1 MSMNDLLTTAVLL
14 PLASAFLAFLLPAK
28 KPGAIRALAIF
39 ATGVSLLL
47 TLYVFSQFDRTNAGY
62 QFVFAHEWVKSLG
75 IHLKFGVD
83 GISMTLL
90 LLVGFV
96 SFAGALISHE
106 IHDRQKEYYILFL
119 ALTTGISGTFCS
131 MDLFFFYFFYE
142 LAVIPMYLLIGMY
155 GSLPAGKHGR
165 TKEYATMK
173 LTLYLTA
180 GAVMALVGLLMIYYA
195 TGTMDIERLQN
206 NIWIARSVQLR
217 AFPLLLF
224 GFGFLASMW
233 PFHTWSPLGYAAA
246 PTAASMMH
254 AGVLKKLGAYG
265 IIRLALPL
273 LPEGAKQWVD
283 VLAVLCL
290 FNILYAGWTALTQR
304 DWKFVIGYSSVSHM
318 GYVLLGIATLNVVGV
333 SGAVLLMFAHG
344 VMAALTFSLIGWFY
358 HQTHNRNVP
367 DLSGLARKIP
377 FIGTCM
383 VMAVMASSGLPGFAN
398 FVSEV
403 MVFIGAW
410 QQGSTLFRVAAI
422 CAVWGIV
429 VTATYLLWAVRTSF
443 FGPFDEKWNMLKDA
457 VALKHKF
464 PYALLIAALLVVGF
478 WPRVL
483 TDIIRPSVAVQV
495 LKTEA
500 AATGTVTPPV
510 RSEPPSEAEWRREDG
525 TPLALR
531 ASLQTLVQGGG
542 PR

>member
-1 MSMNDLLTTAVLL
+1 MIENLLTIAVLL
-14 PLASAFLAFLLPAK
+14 PLAAAFFAFLLPANR
-28 KPGAIRALAIF
+28 PRLIRGLAIG
-39 ATGVSLLL
+39 ATGASLLL
-47 TLYVFSQFDRTNAGY
+47 TLVIFARFDRGNAGY
-62 QFVFAHEWVKSLG
+62 QFVRGFSWLPSLG
-75 IHLKFGVD
+75 INLRFGVD
-83 GISMTLL
+83 GISMALL

-96 SFAGALISHE
+96 SFAGTLVSHE
-106 IHDRQKEYYILFL
+106 IHERQKEYYILFL
-119 ALTTGISGTFCS
+119 ALTTGISGTFAS

-155 GSLPAGKHGR
+155 GSLPAGQHGR

-180 GAVMALVGLLMIYYA
+180 GAVLALIGLLTMYYA
-195 TGTMDIERLQN
+195 GGRTMDIPTLAQN
-206 NIWIARSVQLR
+206 LKLDVAKQKWV
-217 AFPLLLF
+217 FPTLLF
-224 GFGFLASMW
+224 GFGFLASLF

-265 IIRLALPL
+265 IIRLALPMM
-273 LPEGAKQWVD
+273 PEGARHWAKL
-283 VLAVLCL
+283 LAVLAC
-290 FNILYAGWTALTQR
+290 FNILYAGWTALTQK

-318 GYVLLGIATLNVVGV
+318 GYVMLGIATLNVIGV

-344 VMAALTFSLIGWFY
+344 LMAALTFSLIGWFY
-358 HQTHNRNVP
+358 HQTHNRFVP

-377 FIGTCM
+377 FIGVCM

-410 QQGSTLFRVAAI
+410 KQGSTVFRVATI

-457 VALKHKF
+457 TTPWRRL
-464 PYALLIAALLVVGF
+464 PYVMLIAVLLTVGF
-478 WPRVL
+478 CPRLL
-483 TDIIRPSVAVQV
+483 TDIIQKSVATMV
-495 LKTEA
+495 LKAEA
-500 AATGTVTPPV
+500 P
-510 RSEPPSEAEWRREDG
+510 
-525 TPLALR
+525 
-531 ASLQTLVQGGG
+531 
-542 PR
+542 

>member
-1 MSMNDLLTTAVLL
+1 MENLLTIAVLL

-47 TLYVFSQFDRTNAGY
+47 TLYVFSQFNRADAGY
-62 QFVFAHEWVKSLG
+62 QFVFAREWVKALG
-75 IHLKFGVD
+75 INLKFGVD

-90 LLVGFV
+90 LLVGIV
-96 SFAGALISHE
+96 SFCGALVSHE

-119 ALTTGISGTFCS
+119 ALTTGISGTFCA
-131 MDLFFFYFFYE
+131 MDMFFFYFFYE
-142 LAVIPMYLLIGMY
+142 MAVIPMYLLIGMY
-155 GSLPAGKHGR
+155 GSLPPGKHGR

-180 GAVMALVGLLMIYYA
+180 GAVLALIGLLTMYYA
-195 TGTMDIERLQN
+195 GGRTMDIGELQRN
-206 NIWIARSVQLR
+206 LKLLPETQKWV
-217 AFPLLLF
+217 FGCLLF
-224 GFGFLASMW
+224 GFGFLASLF

-265 IIRLALPL
+265 IIRLALPMM
-273 LPEGAKQWVD
+273 PEGARYWAEL
-283 VLAVLCL
+283 LAVLAC
-290 FNILYAGWTALTQR
+290 FNILYAGWTALTQK

-318 GYVLLGIATLNVVGV
+318 GYVMLGIATLNVIGV

-344 VMAALTFSLIGWFY
+344 VMAALTFSLIGFFY

-377 FIGTCM
+377 FIGVCM

-410 QQGSTLFRVAAI
+410 SQGSLVFRVATI

-457 VALKHKF
+457 TDLKTRF
-464 PYALLIAALLVVGF
+464 PYVMLITVLLVVGF
-478 WPRVL
+478 CPRIL
-483 TDIIRPSVAVQV
+483 TDIIKLSVESSI
-495 LKTEA
+495 LK
-500 AATGTVTPPV
+500 P
-510 RSEPPSEAEWRREDG
+510 
-525 TPLALR
+525 
-531 ASLQTLVQGGG
+531 
-542 PR
+542 

>member
-1 MSMNDLLTTAVLL
+1 MENLLTIAVLL
-14 PLASAFLAFLLPAK
+14 PLAAAFLAFLLPAR
-28 KPGAIRALAIF
+28 KPGAIRALAIA

-47 TLYVFSQFDRTNAGY
+47 TLCIFSQFDRQDAGY
-62 QFVFAHEWVKSLG
+62 QFVFAHEWVKALG
-75 IHLKFGVD
+75 INLKFGVD

-90 LLVGFV
+90 LLVGIV
-96 SFAGALISHE
+96 SFAGTLISHE

-119 ALTTGISGTFCS
+119 ALTTGISGTFCA
-131 MDLFFFYFFYE
+131 MDMFFFYFFYE

-180 GAVMALVGLLMIYYA
+180 GAVLALVGLL
-195 TGTMDIERLQN
+195 TMYCAGGRTFDMVELKN
-206 NIWIARSVQLR
+206 NLR
-217 AFPLLLF
+217 MAGSSQKWVFACLLF
-224 GFGFLASMW
+224 GFGFLASLF

-265 IIRLALPL
+265 IIRLALPMM
-273 LPEGAKQWVD
+273 PEGARQWVD
-283 VLAVLCL
+283 LLAVLAC
-290 FNILYAGWTALTQR
+290 FNILYAGWAALTQK

-318 GYVLLGIATLNVVGV
+318 GYVLLGIATLNVIGV

-344 VMAALTFSLIGWFY
+344 VMAALTFSLIGFFY
-358 HQTHNRNVP
+358 HQTHNRFVP

-377 FIGTCM
+377 FIGVCM
-383 VMAVMASSGLPGFAN
+383 VMAVLASSGLPGFAN

-410 QQGSTLFRVAAI
+410 SQGSTVFRIATI

-429 VTATYLLWAVRTSF
+429 VTATYLLRAVRASF
-443 FGPFDEKWNMLKDA
+443 FGPLDEQWNMLKDA
-457 VALKHKF
+457 TTWKQKF
-464 PYALLIAALLVVGF
+464 PYAFLIAVLLVVGF
-478 WPRVL
+478 WPRAL
-483 TDIIRPSVAVQV
+483 TDIIKPSVAQQV
-495 LKTEA
+495 LATNPHESPRMTATTE
-500 AATGTVTPPV
+500 T
-510 RSEPPSEAEWRREDG
+510 
-525 TPLALR
+525 LR
-531 ASLQTLVQGGG
+531 FAQGDKPGSG
-542 PR
+542 EQP

>member
-1 MSMNDLLTTAVLL
+1 MENLLTIAVLL

-47 TLYVFSQFDRTNAGY
+47 TLYVFSQFDRQDAGY
-62 QFVFAHEWVKSLG
+62 QFVFTQEWLPSLG
-75 IHLKFGVD
+75 VSLKFGVD

-96 SFAGALISHE
+96 SFAGTLVSHE
-106 IHDRQKEYYILFL
+106 IHERQKEYYILFL

-131 MDLFFFYFFYE
+131 LDMFFFYFFYE

-180 GAVMALVGLLMIYYA
+180 GAVLALIGLLAMYYA
-195 TGTMDIERLQN
+195 GGRTFDIPTLQQN
-206 NIWIARSVQLR
+206 LHVDAGMQKWI
-217 AFPLLLF
+217 FPTLLF
-224 GFGFLASMW
+224 GFGFLASLF

-273 LPEGAKQWVD
+273 LPDGAKQWVD
-283 VLAVLCL
+283 MLAILAC
-290 FNILYAGWTALTQR
+290 FNILYAGLTALTQK

-318 GYVLLGIATLNVVGV
+318 GYVLLGIATLNVIGV

-344 VMAALTFSLIGWFY
+344 VMAALTFSLIGFFY

-377 FIGTCM
+377 FIGVCM

-410 QQGSTLFRVAAI
+410 QQGSTLFRVATI

-443 FGPFDEKWNMLKDA
+443 FGPFDEKWNMLHDA
-457 VALKHKF
+457 TTLRQKF
-464 PYALLIAALLVVGF
+464 PYALLIAVLLVVGF
-478 WPRVL
+478 WPRLL
-483 TDIIRPSVAVQV
+483 TDIILPSVEKIV
-495 LKTEA
+495 
-500 AATGTVTPPV
+500 ATNGHEST
-510 RSEPPSEAEWRREDG
+510 RMAENH
-525 TPLALR
+525 
-531 ASLQTLVQGGG
+531 
-542 PR
+542 

>member
-1 MSMNDLLTTAVLL
+1 MENLLTIAVLL
-14 PLASAFLAFLLPAK
+14 PLAAAFLAFLLPASR
-28 KPGAIRALAIF
+28 PGMIRALAIF

-47 TLYVFSQFDRTNAGY
+47 TLYVFSQFDRQEAGY
-62 QFVFAHEWVKSLG
+62 QFVFARQWVPSLG
-75 IHLKFGVD
+75 ISLKFGVD

-90 LLVGFV
+90 LLVGIV
-96 SFAGALISHE
+96 SFAGTLISHE

-119 ALTTGISGTFCS
+119 ALTTGISGTFCA
-131 MDLFFFYFFYE
+131 MDMFFFYFFYE

-180 GAVMALVGLLMIYYA
+180 GAVLALVGLLTLYYA
-195 TGTMDIERLQN
+195 GGRTFDMVELKNNLRLAGSSQK
-206 NIWIARSVQLR
+206 WVFAC
-217 AFPLLLF
+217 LLF
-224 GFGFLASMW
+224 GFGFLASLF

-273 LPEGAKQWVD
+273 MPEGARSWVD
-283 VLAVLCL
+283 LLAVLCI
-290 FNILYAGWTALTQR
+290 FNILYAGWAALTQK

-318 GYVLLGIATLNVVGV
+318 GYVLLGIATLNVIGV

-377 FIGTCM
+377 FIGVCM

-410 QQGSTLFRVAAI
+410 SQGSTLFRIATI

-443 FGPFDEKWNMLKDA
+443 FGPFDEKWSLLKDA
-457 VALKHKF
+457 TTMPQRF
-464 PYALLIAALLVVGF
+464 PYALLIAVLLVVGF
-478 WPRVL
+478 WPRLL
-483 TDIIRPSVAVQV
+483 TDIIQPSVAQQV
-495 LKTEA
+495 LATHRHESPRMTATTE
-500 AATGTVTPPV
+500 T
-510 RSEPPSEAEWRREDG
+510 
-525 TPLALR
+525 LR
-531 ASLQTLVQGGG
+531 FAQGNKHAGG
-542 PR
+542 DRP

>member
-1 MSMNDLLTTAVLL
+1 MGTLLTIAVLL
-14 PLASAFLAFLLPAK
+14 PLVAAFVAFLFPANNPK
-28 KPGAIRALAIF
+28 AIRALAMF
-39 ATGVSLLL
+39 ATGVSLLITL
-47 TLYVFSQFDRTNAGY
+47 TLFANFDRTQSGY
-62 QFVFAHEWVKSLG
+62 QFVHGIEWLPTYGCS
-75 IHLKFGVD
+75 LKFGVD

-96 SFAGALISHE
+96 SFCGTFISSE
-106 IHDRQKEYYILFL
+106 IHEREKEYYILFL
-119 ALTTGISGTFCS
+119 ALTTGISGTFAT

-142 LAVIPMYLLIGMY
+142 MAVIPMYLLIGVW
-155 GSLPAGKHGR
+155 GSLPPGKHGR

-180 GAVMALVGLLMIYYA
+180 GAVLALIGLLSIYFVG
-195 TGTMDIERLQN
+195 GTLDIEKLQHSIWLASNTQRL
-206 NIWIARSVQLR
+206 
-217 AFPLLLF
+217 AFPCLLF

-273 LPEGAKQWVD
+273 LPEGARHWANVIA
-283 VLAVLCL
+283 VLAC
-290 FNILYAGWTALTQR
+290 FNILYAGWIALTQK

-318 GYVLLGIATLNVVGV
+318 GYVLLGIASLNVIGV

-344 VMAALTFSLIGWFY
+344 IMAALTFALIGFFY
-358 HQTHNRNVP
+358 HQTHNRFVP

-377 FIGTCM
+377 FIGVCM

-403 MVFIGAW
+403 MVFIGSW
-410 QQGSTLFRVAAI
+410 HQGSTLFHIAAL

-443 FGPFDEKWNMLKDA
+443 FGPFDEKWSMLKDA
-457 VALKHKF
+457 VSFKQKF
-464 PYALLIAALLVVGF
+464 PYALLLSVLLVAGF
-478 WPRVL
+478 CPRLL
-483 TDIIRPSVAVQV
+483 TDIISRSVETTIISRLPSPDV
-495 LKTEA
+495 
-500 AATGTVTPPV
+500 
-510 RSEPPSEAEWRREDG
+510 EPTAPQSTAYNQRMS
-525 TPLALR
+525 P
-531 ASLQTLVQGGG
+531 
-542 PR
+542 

>member
-1 MSMNDLLTTAVLL
+1 
-14 PLASAFLAFLLPAK
+14 
-28 KPGAIRALAIF
+28 
-39 ATGVSLLL
+39 
-47 TLYVFSQFDRTNAGY
+47 
-62 QFVFAHEWVKSLG
+62 
-75 IHLKFGVD
+75 
-83 GISMTLL
+83 MTLL

-96 SFAGALISHE
+96 SFAGTLISSE

-119 ALTTGISGTFCS
+119 ALTTGISGTFCT

-155 GSLPAGKHGR
+155 GSLPPGKHGR

-180 GAVMALVGLLMIYYA
+180 GAVLALIGLLMIYYSG
-195 TGTMDIERLQN
+195 GTMDIEKLQRN
-206 NIWIARSVQLR
+206 VWLSVNTQMR
-217 AFPLLLF
+217 VFPCLLF

-265 IIRLALPL
+265 IIRLSLPL
-273 LPEGAKQWVD
+273 LPEVSRHWANLIAI
-283 VLAVLCL
+283 LAC
-290 FNILYAGWTALTQR
+290 FNILYAGWVALTQK

-318 GYVLLGIATLNVVGV
+318 GYVLLGIATLNVIGV

-344 VMAALTFSLIGWFY
+344 VMAALTFALIGFFY
-358 HQTHNRNVP
+358 HQTHNRFVP

-377 FIGTCM
+377 FIGVCM
-383 VMAVMASSGLPGFAN
+383 VMAASGLPGFAN

-410 QQGSTLFRVAAI
+410 KQGSTIFCVATI

-457 VALKHKF
+457 VTLRQKF
-464 PYALLIAALLVVGF
+464 PYALLLAALLAVGF

-483 TDIIRPSVAVQV
+483 TDIIRPSVAQIVEKQNVQSKEKLAQQASV
-495 LKTEA
+495 GGVEA
-500 AATGTVTPPV
+500 ASTM
-510 RSEPPSEAEWRREDG
+510 
-525 TPLALR
+525 
-531 ASLQTLVQGGG
+531 
-542 PR
+542 

>member
-1 MSMNDLLTTAVLL
+1 MDLLLTIAILL

-47 TLYVFSQFDRTNAGY
+47 TLYVFSQFSRQDAGY
-62 QFVFAHEWVKSLG
+62 QFVFAREWVKSLG
-75 IHLKFGVD
+75 INLKFGVD

-90 LLVGFV
+90 LLVGIV
-96 SFAGALISHE
+96 SFCGALVSHE
-106 IHDRQKEYYILFL
+106 IHEREKEYYILFL
-119 ALTTGISGTFCS
+119 ALTTGISGTFCA
-131 MDLFFFYFFYE
+131 MDMFFFYFFYE

-165 TKEYATMK
+165 TKEYAAMK

-180 GAVMALVGLLMIYYA
+180 GAVLALVGLLTMYYA
-195 TGTMDIERLQN
+195 GGRTMDM
-206 NIWIARSVQLR
+206 VQLKENLR
-217 AFPLLLF
+217 LAGSTQKWVFACLLF
-224 GFGFLASMW
+224 GFGFLASLF

-273 LPEGAKQWVD
+273 LPEGARHWVD
-283 VLAVLCL
+283 LLAILCI
-290 FNILYAGWTALTQR
+290 FNILYAGFAALTQK

-318 GYVLLGIATLNVVGV
+318 GYVLLGIATLNVIGV
-333 SGAVLLMFAHG
+333 TGAVLLMFAHG
-344 VMAALTFSLIGWFY
+344 VMAALTFSLIGFFY

-367 DLSGLARKIP
+367 DLNGLARKIP
-377 FIGTCM
+377 FIGVCM

-398 FVSEV
+398 FASEV

-410 QQGSTLFRVAAI
+410 SQGSTVFRIATI

-457 VALKHKF
+457 VTLKQKF
-464 PYALLIAALLVVGF
+464 PYALLIAVLLVVGF
-478 WPRVL
+478 WPRLL
-483 TDIIRPSVAVQV
+483 TDIIKPSVEKSIVGR
-495 LKTEA
+495 LTSGGETRA
-500 AATGTVTPPV
+500 ASGDAAYNT
-510 RSEPPSEAEWRREDG
+510 A
-525 TPLALR
+525 
-531 ASLQTLVQGGG
+531 
-542 PR
+542 